1 MTVDAAH
8 LTSIMEWMSA
18 QSVKELDLTENGV
31 RIQIVRH
38 ENVPSAVGAI
48 SATQPSSS
56 LAASGPEQDALTIMA
71 EMSGLCHLT
80 PDPGSAP
87 FVQVGDPVSPGQTLY
102 VIEAMKV
109 MTSVGAKAAGTVE
122 EILIGNGDQVQPGT
136 PLFRMSA

>member
-31 RIQIVRH
+31 RIQMLRQ
-38 ENVPSAVGAI
+38 ETVPTAVGAI
-48 SATQPSSS
+48 PANQPSSP
-56 LAASGPEQDALTIMA
+56 LTASGPDRDARTITA

-87 FVQVGDPVSPGQTLY
+87 FVQVGDPVSLGQTLY

-109 MTSVGAKAAGTVE
+109 MTSVGAQVAGTVE